1 MRFPAAAVTAA
12 TAGEWSRLMMD
23 EMQETRDIAA
33 NQRLGIIRT
42 DQSEARTSG
51 CKYSV
56 DGYRIEGGV
65 LCKACPF
72 FCVYGLMEK
81 D

>member
-12 TAGEWSRLMMD
+12 TAGEWSELMMD
-23 EMQETRDIAA
+23 AMQETRDIAA
-33 NQRLGIIRT
+33 NQRAGITRS

-51 CKYSV
+51 YKYSV

-65 LCKACPF
+65 LARRVLSSVF
-72 FCVYGLMEK
+72 MV
-81 D
+81 